1 MNPIRLDQYLV
12 RSGLVSSRER
22 AGEMIR
28 RGAVK
33 ANGVVVDRPG
43 KKFDTEPAVELLEAP
58 MPWVSRGA
66 LKLLAALDA
75 FSVDVD
81 GRTCLDVGASTGGF
95 TEVLLER
102 GAKKVYALDA
112 GTDQLAERLRM
123 DDRVVSLEQQNIRT
137 APDDLLGEK
146 VSLVVVDVSFISL
159 KLILPELKR
168 FTAPGAD
175 VIALVKPQFEV
186 GPAGL
191 NKHGVVKNEKLQ
203 QFALREV
210 VANAENVG
218 YRVAEPI
225 ESPVKGGEGN
235 TEYLIHLK

>member
-28 RGAVK
+28 RGVVK
-33 ANGVVVDRPG
+33 ANGTVVDRPG
-43 KKFDTEPAVELLEAP
+43 KKFDTEPTVELLEAP
-58 MPWVSRGA
+58 MSYVSRGA

-75 FSVDVD
+75 FNVDVD
-81 GRTCLDVGASTGGF
+81 GRVCLDVGASTGGF

-102 GAKKVYALDA
+102 GAKKVFALDA
-112 GTDQLAERLRM
+112 GTDQLAERLRK

-159 KLILPELKR
+159 KLILPEIKR
-168 FTAPGAD
+168 LATGEAE
-175 VIALVKPQFEV
+175 VVALVKPQFEV

-203 QFALREV
+203 QHALRDV
-210 VANAENVG
+210 MAEAERLG
-218 YRVAEPI
+218 YRVAVPI
-225 ESPVKGGEGN
+225 ESPVKGGDGN
-235 TEYLIHLK
+235 TEYLIHLT

>member
-75 FSVDVD
+75 FKVDVT
-81 GRTCLDVGASTGGF
+81 GRVCLDVGSSTGGF
-95 TEVLLER
+95 TEVLLDR
-102 GAKKVYALDA
+102 GARKVFALDA
-112 GTDQLAERLRM
+112 GTDQLAERLRT
-123 DDRVVSLEQQNIRT
+123 DERVVSLEQQNIRT
-137 APDDLLGEK
+137 ASDDLLGEP
-146 VSLVVVDVSFISL
+146 VALVVVDVSFISL

-225 ESPVKGGEGN
+225 ESPVKGGDGN
-235 TEYLIHLK
+235 LEYLIHLK

>member
-43 KKFDTEPAVELLEAP
+43 KKYDAEPAVELLEAP
-58 MPWVSRGA
+58 MPYVSRGA

-75 FSVDVD
+75 FKVVVD
-81 GRTCLDVGASTGGF
+81 GRICLDVGASTGGF

-102 GAKKVYALDA
+102 GAIKVYALDA
-112 GTDQLAERLRM
+112 GTDQLAERLRK

-137 APDDLLGEK
+137 APDGLLGEK
-146 VSLVVVDVSFISL
+146 VSLIVVDVSFISL
-159 KLILPELKR
+159 KLILLELKR
-168 FTAPGAD
+168 FTTPGAD
-175 VIALVKPQFEV
+175 IIALVKPQFEV

-225 ESPVKGGEGN
+225 ESPVKGGDGN
-235 TEYLIHLK
+235 LEYLIHLK

>member
-75 FSVDVD
+75 FKVDVT
-81 GRTCLDVGASTGGF
+81 GRVCLDVGSSTGGF

-102 GAKKVYALDA
+102 GARKVFALDA
-112 GTDQLAERLRM
+112 GTDQLAERLRT
-123 DDRVVSLEQQNIRT
+123 DERVVSLEQQNIRT
-137 APDDLLGEK
+137 ASDDLLGEP
-146 VSLVVVDVSFISL
+146 VALVVVDVSFISL

-203 QFALREV
+203 HFALREV

-225 ESPVKGGEGN
+225 ESPVKGGDGN
-235 TEYLIHLK
+235 LEYLIHLK

>member
-28 RGAVK
+28 RGVVK
-33 ANGVVVDRPG
+33 ANGAVVDRPG
-43 KKFDTEPAVELLEAP
+43 KKFDTEPTVELLEAP
-58 MPWVSRGA
+58 MSYVSRGA

-75 FSVDVD
+75 FNVDVD
-81 GRTCLDVGASTGGF
+81 GRVCLDVGASTGGF

-102 GAKKVYALDA
+102 GAKTVFALDA
-112 GTDQLAERLRM
+112 GTDQLAERLRK

-159 KLILPELKR
+159 KLILPEIKR
-168 FTAPGAD
+168 LATEEAE
-175 VIALVKPQFEV
+175 VVALVKPQFEV

-203 QFALREV
+203 QHALRDV
-210 VANAENVG
+210 MAEAERLG
-218 YRVAEPI
+218 YRVAVPI
-225 ESPVKGGEGN
+225 ESPVKGGDGN
-235 TEYLIHLK
+235 TEYLIHLT

>member
-75 FSVDVD
+75 FKVDVT
-81 GRTCLDVGASTGGF
+81 GRVCLDVGSSTGGF

-102 GAKKVYALDA
+102 GARKVFALDA
-112 GTDQLAERLRM
+112 GTDQLAERLRT
-123 DDRVVSLEQQNIRT
+123 DERVVSLEQQNIRT
-137 APDDLLGEK
+137 ASDDLLGEP
-146 VSLVVVDVSFISL
+146 VALVVVDVSFISL

-175 VIALVKPQFEV
+175 VIVLVKPQFEV

-210 VANAENVG
+210 VANAENLG

-225 ESPVKGGEGN
+225 ESPVKGGDGN
-235 TEYLIHLK
+235 LEYLIHLK

>member
-75 FSVDVD
+75 FKVDVT
-81 GRTCLDVGASTGGF
+81 GRVCLDVGSSTGGF

-102 GAKKVYALDA
+102 GARKVFALDA
-112 GTDQLAERLRM
+112 GTDQLAERLRT
-123 DDRVVSLEQQNIRT
+123 DERVVSLEQQNIRT
-137 APDDLLGEK
+137 ASDDLLGEP
-146 VSLVVVDVSFISL
+146 VALVVVDVSFISL

-225 ESPVKGGEGN
+225 ESPVKGGDGN
-235 TEYLIHLK
+235 LEYLIHLK

>member
-43 KKFDTEPAVELLEAP
+43 KKFDTEPAIELLEAP

-75 FSVDVD
+75 FKVDVT
-81 GRTCLDVGASTGGF
+81 GRVCLDVGSSTGGF

-102 GAKKVYALDA
+102 GARKVFALDA
-112 GTDQLAERLRM
+112 GTDQLAERLRT
-123 DDRVVSLEQQNIRT
+123 DERVVSLEQQNIRT
-137 APDDLLGEK
+137 ASDDLLGEP
-146 VSLVVVDVSFISL
+146 VALVVVDVSFISL

-210 VANAENVG
+210 VANAENLG

-225 ESPVKGGEGN
+225 ESPVKGGDGN
-235 TEYLIHLK
+235 LEYLIHLK